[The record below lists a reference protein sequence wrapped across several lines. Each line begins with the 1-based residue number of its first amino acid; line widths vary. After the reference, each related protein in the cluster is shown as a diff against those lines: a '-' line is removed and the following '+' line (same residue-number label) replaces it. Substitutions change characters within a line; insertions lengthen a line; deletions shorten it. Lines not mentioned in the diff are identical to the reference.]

1 MRSLQSEVLEAQKAL
16 ASLHADK
23 QLSEAALQVSQVLAS
38 RARSCNLPLLTTL
51 VSSSTLYF
59 HAHIFPCRQRDH
71 DNERRARVRLMEV
84 MTELEDGARETEQQL
99 LSSQSDVASL
109 KLQLQV
115 KQTAVVLRSTKLL
128 TCCVALVRCLA
139 ELLAGSGCWETGHAR
154 ADRRQRCAV
163 EKGDGGFELGAGE
176 AARQR

>member
-115 KQTAVVLRSTKLL
+115 KQTAVV
-128 TCCVALVRCLA
+128 
-139 ELLAGSGCWETGHAR
+139 
-154 ADRRQRCAV
+154 
-163 EKGDGGFELGAGE
+163 
-176 AARQR
+176 